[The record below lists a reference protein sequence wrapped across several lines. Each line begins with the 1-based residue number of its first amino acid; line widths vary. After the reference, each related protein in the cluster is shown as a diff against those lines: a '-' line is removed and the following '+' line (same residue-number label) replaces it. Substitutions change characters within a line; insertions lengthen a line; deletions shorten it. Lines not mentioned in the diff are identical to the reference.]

1 MEYHHLTCISPI
13 DGRYKLKTD
22 ELENYFSEMS
32 FNKYRI
38 LIEIEYLISL
48 GKLELYEELDEPMT
62 DFLRNIYANFDFDEC
77 VKLKK
82 IEEEINHDVKAIEYY
97 IKNIL
102 TNKDSSLEMIN
113 YIHFGLT
120 SQDINSSA
128 NILMIMQS
136 ISNVLLPK
144 LNEMFSLIKSNSLE
158 WSKIPLLAKTHGQSA
173 SPTFLGKELLVFYER
188 LIIQTKKL
196 NGINYT
202 TKFGGANGNFN
213 AHYMALPNIDWID
226 FANKFVQIFGLKRN
240 QYTTQIDHYDNY
252 AEVFDCLKRIN
263 VILIDLCQDI
273 WLYIS
278 RNILVQKVNK
288 REVGSSTMPHKVN
301 PINFENAEGNLL
313 LANSM
318 FEFFSRKLPVSRL
331 QRDLTD
337 STILRNVGTAFGH
350 SVIAYNSILEGLNK
364 LQVNE
369 PQINRELED
378 NFIVISEGIQTR
390 MKVLG
395 IGGSYE
401 KMKEL
406 TRNNKDSSE
415 IKKELIQFIEQ
426 SEFTGDEK
434 KYLKTITPFNYTG
447 VYKL

>member
-1 MEYHHLTCISPI
+1 MDYQYLKCISPI
-13 DGRYKLKTD
+13 DGRYKSKTGD
-22 ELENYFSEMS
+22 LEQFFSEMS

-38 LIEIEYLISL
+38 LVEIEYLISL
-48 GKLELYEELDEPMT
+48 GKLEVYDDLDEPMI
-62 DFLRNIYANFDFDEC
+62 DFLRNIYKNFDFDEC
-77 VKLKK
+77 IKLKK
-82 IEEEINHDVKAIEYY
+82 IEEEINHDVKAVEYY
-97 IKNIL
+97 IRGIL
-102 TNKDSSLEMIN
+102 EDKDKSMDMIN

-128 NILMIMQS
+128 NILMIKQS
-136 ISNVLLPK
+136 ISKILLPK
-144 LNEMFSLIKSNSLE
+144 LNEILGKVKKSILD
-158 WSKIPLLAKTHGQSA
+158 WSKIPMLAKTHGQPA

-188 LIIQTKKL
+188 LVIQARKL

-213 AHYMALPNIDWID
+213 AHHMALPNVDWIE
-226 FANKFVQIFGLKRN
+226 FANKFVQIFGLERN

-252 AEVFDCLKRIN
+252 AEVFDCIRRVN

-288 REVGSSTMPHKVN
+288 KEVGSSTMPHKIN

-313 LANSM
+313 LANSLL
-318 FEFFSRKLPVSRL
+318 EFFSRKLPVSRM

-337 STILRNVGTAFGH
+337 STILRNVGTAFSH
-350 SVIAYNSILEGLNK
+350 SMIAFTSLLEGLNK
-364 LQVNE
+364 IEINE
-369 PQINRELED
+369 EVMRKELED
-378 NFIVISEGIQTR
+378 NYCVISEGIQTR

-395 IGGSYE
+395 IEGSYE
-401 KMKEL
+401 KMKEI
-406 TRNNKDSSE
+406 TRKNSDS
-415 IKKELIQFIEQ
+415 KKELLKFIEQ
-426 SEFTGDEK
+426 SEFTPEEK

-447 VYKL
+447 IYKL